1 MDLHVVEVQV
11 AHSSGR
17 HGPGLRLSP
26 EWRAYRDRGVYAPV
40 RGRLTFA
47 QPTLDPTEV
56 TADPIADLAL
66 IGGRIARAVNEGF
79 GSVGKVLMVGGNCT
93 SVPGMF
99 GGLQMTFGP
108 TAKIGLVWI
117 DAHGD
122 FNTPRTTTSGI
133 LGGMP
138 VAVIAGLCLPA
149 WRAGAGVQAPIPTN
163 RIVMVDVRKQ
173 FPDEAKLIGAS
184 DITVV
189 PVAGPE
195 LEAAIDRLA
204 VENDMIYVHIDLDV
218 LDEALVPSHLSRT
231 PNGPSIDQT
240 LVAVEKALDTGKV
253 DAFALVSVYSLE
265 PRGDESLASATELLR
280 KSIERWASRSA
291 P

>member
-1 MDLHVVEVQV
+1 MDLHVIEVQV

-26 EWRAYRDRGVYAPV
+26 EWRAYRDRGVYGPV
-40 RGRLTFA
+40 KGRLTFA
-47 QPTLDPTEV
+47 QPTLDPAEV
-56 TADPIADLAL
+56 TEDPVADLAV
-66 IGGRIARAVNEGF
+66 IGGRIAAAVKDGVRAG
-79 GSVGKVLMVGGNCT
+79 GKVLMVGGNCT

-99 GGLQMTFGP
+99 GGLQMALGP
-108 TAKIGLVWI
+108 TTKIGLVWI

-149 WRAGAGVQAPIPTN
+149 WRKGAGVQVPIPTD

-173 FPDEAKLIGAS
+173 SPDEAKLIWAS

-195 LEAAIDRLA
+195 MGSAIERLA
-204 VENDMIYVHIDLDV
+204 SENDLIYVHIDLDV
-218 LDEALVPSHLSRT
+218 LDESLVPSHLSRT
-231 PNGPSIDQT
+231 PNGPDIDQT
-240 LVAVEKALDTGKV
+240 LVAVQKALDTGKV
-253 DAFALVSVYSLE
+253 AAFALVSVYSLE
-265 PRGDESLASATELLR
+265 PRGDESLASATALLQR
-280 KSIERWASRSA
+280 SVAHWASISD

>member
-26 EWRAYRDRGVYAPV
+26 EWRAYRDRGVYTPI

-47 QPTLDPTEV
+47 QPTLDPAEV
-56 TADPIADLAL
+56 TADPVADLAL
-66 IGGRIARAVNEGF
+66 VGGRIAAAVDEGVRA
-79 GSVGKVLMVGGNCT
+79 VGKVLMVGGNCT

-99 GGLQMTFGP
+99 GGLQMALGP

-149 WRAGAGVQAPIPTN
+149 WRKGAGVQAPIPTD
-163 RIVMVDVRKQ
+163 RIVMVDVRRQ
-173 FPDEAKLIGAS
+173 SPDEANLIRAS

-195 LEAAIDRLA
+195 MEAAIDRLA
-204 VENDMIYVHIDLDV
+204 SENDFIYVHIDLDV
-218 LDEALVPSHLSRT
+218 LDETLVPSHLSRT
-231 PNGPSIDQT
+231 PNGPDVDQT
-240 LVAVEKALDTGKV
+240 LIAVRKALDSGKV

-265 PRGDESLASATELLR
+265 PRGDESLASATELLQ
-280 KSIERWASRSA
+280 KSVEYWASRS
-291 P
+291 